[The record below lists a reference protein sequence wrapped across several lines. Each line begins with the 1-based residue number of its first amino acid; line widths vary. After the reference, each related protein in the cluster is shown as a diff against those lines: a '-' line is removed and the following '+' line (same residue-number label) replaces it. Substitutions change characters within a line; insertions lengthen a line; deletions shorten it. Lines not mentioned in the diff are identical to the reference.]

1 MLGQEP
7 EAIGAFQARVPD
19 GIGNAVE
26 VGRSVGVRQLDQG
39 IEGQQSMDQ
48 EIEQQMACA
57 IGEGS
62 YPLPDGGDIRSRMG
76 QSFHQPLPTQTR
88 DQVEENNTLEQTNRI
103 VAMGM
108 QKVGQQAVGAS
119 ADFAPHP
126 LDQDAV
132 VHNAGAGPALVGAP
146 ADQAAVGLTVEMR
159 AGVRDSKVVTGEG
172 DGFGVLLHRT
182 GKVLYNDHEL
192 GTPPSSWF
200 GPANLETRW
209 EVSSFLA
216 WIGAFNKR
224 RATCWRRAIIPVST
238 SPVKLGCAYAPL
250 LPPSCRSLNVSAHP
264 EAATGSEGRSI
275 LFGRDWPYFD
285 QRKWPITPEHR
296 HLFQLIVSALLFV
309 GGAWALS
316 RAIILV
322 TTSEPSSI
330 SQIDWITLLSPAVFL
345 TLLGFILVA
354 AAIGVSRYP
363 IIRRSLAGISQIQ
376 QELAS
381 GFGET
386 RPLVQVVQETINNA
400 RQTFVVQLRLSQAM
414 FWAGLLFIAVAFYR
428 VLIMGETNWVTTSVT
443 GGAGLFSWIF
453 SYFIAQRGNIQA
465 NLADVTQLELGL
477 VGLAKQVTAIDRWLA
492 TFLIEPYSL
501 DTKELKESERSTGW
515 ALQVIQQ
522 GTYAAASL
530 VELYAQVAQGEDE
543 EVKERRKLL
552 NEAVRI
558 HSGLD
563 SDTTRTAN

>member
-1 MLGQEP
+1 MTSAQVG
-7 EAIGAFQARVPD
+7 AIPKFTKREEGPGPVQSPRHSQGRVT
-19 GIGNAVE
+19 GLAVE
-26 VGRSVGVRQLDQG
+26 ERYLGFTITKGDVTTDKGTQNASSDPAEEGGQDGWGDLEDWEHDPYRKRAAQNRLD
-39 IEGQQSMDQ
+39 
-48 EIEQQMACA
+48 EQ
-57 IGEGS
+57 
-62 YPLPDGGDIRSRMG
+62 
-76 QSFHQPLPTQTR
+76 HQTR
-88 DQVEENNTLEQTNRI
+88 
-103 VAMGM
+103 
-108 QKVGQQAVGAS
+108 KVGHYIVEQATR
-119 ADFAPHP
+119 
-126 LDQDAV
+126 
-132 VHNAGAGPALVGAP
+132 
-146 ADQAAVGLTVEMR
+146 AA
-159 AGVRDSKVVTGEG
+159 
-172 DGFGVLLHRT
+172 
-182 GKVLYNDHEL
+182 
-192 GTPPSSWF
+192 
-200 GPANLETRW
+200 
-209 EVSSFLA
+209 
-216 WIGAFNKR
+216 
-224 RATCWRRAIIPVST
+224 
-238 SPVKLGCAYAPL
+238 
-250 LPPSCRSLNVSAHP
+250 
-264 EAATGSEGRSI
+264 
-275 LFGRDWPYFD
+275 
-285 QRKWPITPEHR
+285 EHR